1 MKNTVMIDS
10 SFYTSAN
17 KSLRSMAKSL
27 ESYQKDFDLLMSN
40 RNELLKMYSS
50 YSQIQISE
58 MAESLR
64 KTFDK

>member
-1 MKNTVMIDS
+1 M
-10 SFYTSAN
+10 
-17 KSLRSMAKSL
+17 LRSAEIHPSL
-27 ESYQKDFDLLMSN
+27 KLRSKFRSYEKLSSVELMSN

-58 MAESLR
+58 MAELLR

>member
-1 MKNTVMIDS
+1 M
-10 SFYTSAN
+10 
-17 KSLRSMAKSL
+17 LRSAEIHPSSKLRSKFR
-27 ESYQKDFDLLMSN
+27 SYEKLSSVELMSN

>member
-1 MKNTVMIDS
+1 M
-10 SFYTSAN
+10 
-17 KSLRSMAKSL
+17 LRSAEIHPSL
-27 ESYQKDFDLLMSN
+27 KLRSKFRSYEKLSSVELMSN